1 MFIVSHTY
9 RVPLERIDAAHE
21 EHVAFLERHYE
32 AGHFLASGRKVPRTG
47 GVILADGLDR
57 DALERVLAEDP
68 FHREGFADYE
78 VTEFNPT
85 MARDDIGKALGI
97 AG

>member
-1 MFIVSHTY
+1 MFIVSLTY
-9 RVPLERIDAAHE
+9 RVPLERIDAAIE
-21 EHVAFLERHYE
+21 EHVAFLARHYE

-57 DALERVLAEDP
+57 DALDRVLAEDP
-68 FHREGFADYE
+68 FHREGLADYE
-78 VTEFNPT
+78 VIEFSPT
-85 MARDDIGKALGI
+85 MARDDIAKALGI